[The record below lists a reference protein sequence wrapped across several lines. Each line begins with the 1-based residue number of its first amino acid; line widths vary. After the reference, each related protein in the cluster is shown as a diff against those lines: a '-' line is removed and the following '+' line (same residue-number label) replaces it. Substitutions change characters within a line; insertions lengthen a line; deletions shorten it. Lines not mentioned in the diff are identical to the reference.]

1 MLIILKNNYF
11 YINGSFI
18 HQIKGTDM
26 GTHATVLCANLT
38 CGYLEVKLFD
48 KLLEIFSDEIVEF
61 FLKKTRFLDGAKWNW
76 KESIYVPPLWELMN
90 SLDPD
95 IVFLRK
101 RFHSFRLKSIN
112 F

>member
-1 MLIILKNNYF
+1 MLIIVKNNYF

-48 KLLEIFSDEIVEF
+48 KLLEIFSDEIVDF
-61 FLKKTRFLDGAKWNW
+61 FLKKTLD
-76 KESIYVPPLWELMN
+76 L
-90 SLDPD
+90 
-95 IVFLRK
+95 
-101 RFHSFRLKSIN
+101 
-112 F
+112 